1 MEFGQTVQRKARM
14 GDELVRRWVRLDHP
28 GRKQSQGPIR
38 LMDDEMITSRM
49 PLGADN
55 TDEIA
60 ASRMI
65 RIGDLC
71 LKSQTPGSRRWSP
84 APARPISPWGSGWP
98 PAKGDCP
105 SASPQPLPWSAR

>member
-1 MEFGQTVQRKARM
+1 VEFGQTVQRKARM
-14 GDELVRRWVRLDHP
+14 GDELVRRWVWLDHP

-65 RIGDLC
+65 RIGDLR
-71 LKSQTPGSRRWSP
+71 LKSQTPGSMTLVR
-84 APARPISPWGSGWP
+84 PARAKAISRQPWRW
-98 PAKGDCP
+98 
-105 SASPQPLPWSAR
+105 RR

>member
-1 MEFGQTVQRKARM
+1 VEFGQTVQRKARM

-71 LKSQTPGSRRWSP
+71 LKSQTPGSMTLVRPEQARRIW
-84 APARPISPWGSGWP
+84 
-98 PAKGDCP
+98 
-105 SASPQPLPWSAR
+105 